1 MPIYQYQ
8 GAHYD
13 LPDGLSNEEAIAKI
27 KTHLGQSTTPEPQ
40 PTKDQPEP
48 TVFNSS
54 LPAGL
59 LETATTG
66 AAQAVGGTLAKGIGG
81 IVGSV
86 MPGQTAAGTAD
97 KYGQAFGKATDSFLS
112 PETESGKAI
121 ANKIT
126 GAMEGFQHYYQDPT
140 NVQNTLGAIP
150 FMPQSV
156 ANSPQVGGI
165 ASGLAQ
171 SLPDLSVLSPLLGHK
186 GTPEVAPKAPAP
198 TGNPI
203 LDALSKIDSSAK
215 PTDIAP
221 TNPLVDTR
229 DGLAKSKLAY
239 EQALH
244 EQELA
249 RQSAFN
255 RPEQIGNL
263 PQEDPMSRMARDLGA
278 EPNKVETPVD
288 TTTPMGNVADQL
300 TKDVGN
306 GKTMSAQDMI
316 DARNAEHD
324 KIAEN
329 LVANHSEYYKPFE
342 KTASNTEQSVSM
354 QEHADQIAAE
364 IKAHQ
369 DHIAAEEQHR
379 AHIEETH
386 AHALDEQA
394 RLEAAQKAVEERQRS
409 IEKAISS
416 HPDAI
421 DSAFKVA
428 AERRKA
434 DVAKMQGE
442 NDHPVN
448 DYMAFEAE
456 LRKQMNEAPTKSRK
470 QLAIEAKAKAQAE
483 RERIIHQRAENE
495 QMIQKLRDQHTES
508 EIRTKRAQADAQESI
523 NKRNTDHVSDLMVP
537 AVQRA
542 VEAKKKADWIA
553 NLRAEADRQEA
564 LKAAQDKVLQANA
577 KKRAIQE
584 ITHSAG
590 SKERAAAV
598 KAINSKFGKK
608 SKQGGGVF
616 FGENGI
622 PDYKSMWEDV
632 SKRSDPKEI
641 IKRNE
646 AEIAAELKKT
656 TGINYTRLEDLMHQ
670 NDNLKAIADLNAGQK
685 FTKDLQTGGPVKKSV
700 SEPVTNNLAGDDVN
714 TSKSKEAG
722 LFGADKDGITELH
735 SGIPLP
741 KEVRDRLDNG
751 MKYLADLAD
760 RRFGEPLTQAKNY
773 VANSFKEARDVIGA
787 VGNVTA
793 PKDII
798 ARATAPGATD
808 IPLNPEATM
817 KLPFNRRFNYGALS
831 ESVQS
836 GLNMAALKFKENPVL
851 RGVQEYLNTGLA
863 RTNYQISKIVVPL
876 NKMINRLSPAD
887 IVTHDGILQREQKR
901 GQAFTDDQLRAAGLS
916 DKNLAAYKMQ
926 REAYDSAYKLQNE
939 QLKRMGEKE
948 LSREDYYYSSRWT
961 GDYHAPI
968 FKDRIGVDGKPI
980 IDPATNKPKQ
990 DLVWHIRTET
1000 RADGERALAYL
1011 KENYPELN
1019 IHKDGVQTKMMFIG
1033 DNRNPNAPRDIANTY
1048 RDMMGYLKDNP
1059 EATESISKIM
1069 ESYLEGQGY
1078 KSVGQSKHFMV
1089 KTGIRGFAG
1098 DTPWLT
1104 PEESALKG
1112 TKSQIDYLKNAI
1124 RWANLQETVANAKEV
1139 LSHPDVIKNQ
1149 PNAVA
1154 LAQTILNRELG
1165 KDTNIVAPIENLV
1178 AKTFGVSRNSVLR
1191 LVGDVKGMTYLQTLG
1206 LNPMYSLATAFQ
1218 FMFTG
1223 PMMHIVMSS
1232 EGGYK
1237 TGIAGAA
1244 KTLALGMSDA
1254 TAGILAHMSH
1264 EMGSNTVEGFISKA
1278 GMTDI
1283 GKEALKFMENSGYI
1297 KRNIFDESRH
1307 VGQHGFM
1314 DKVQAG
1320 LGWTIGKPEQVARMM
1335 AFMSFVHHLDASG
1348 AFHGDHMAIFHEA
1361 EIYSDRALS
1370 SFKSFDRPLM
1380 VDKLGAIG
1388 QAGYV
1393 YQSFKFQ
1400 SFHTTNAAVRLAARG
1415 NWKPLMALMV
1425 GYGLGTGLMNMP
1437 GMQELDGAVEGV
1449 KDLIAKMKPNWYT
1462 PEIRDF
1468 DLRDQMINHLPTTKI
1483 FRQMSARSLATNG
1496 LAGEAT
1502 GLNMAP
1508 HVSPQVLDTEHLGN
1522 NFPGAVMAQEA
1533 KEWGSV
1539 GKMLIYPNSSTLTE
1553 AAYKNLPG
1561 AKGPMEEFLP
1571 NIKQGN
1577 TPGHQVFI
1585 NPNDMNSPKTMPYTR
1600 NQDDEAARKI
1610 NAVSAREGNLKQNWY
1625 RSNMEDARIKE
1636 ALSGNINGFLGAYH
1650 RNNVGDMADYIK
1662 AYVNLDPESTRID
1675 EAVNNG
1681 IPAQY
1686 MSQEDRRVANA
1697 KKLLVLQAIQRN
1709 RSMPK

>member
-27 KTHLGQSTTPEPQ
+27 KTHLGQSTTPTPAQ
-40 PTKDQPEP
+40 SATQTPAQLGVPDSTPMPYTAPTKSRWDDA
-48 TVFNSS
+48 
-54 LPAGL
+54 LAG
-59 LETATTG
+59 E
-66 AAQAVGGTLAKGIGG
+66 
-81 IVGSV
+81 
-86 MPGQTAAGTAD
+86 
-97 KYGQAFGKATDSFLS
+97 
-112 PETESGKAI
+112 
-121 ANKIT
+121 
-126 GAMEGFQHYYQDPT
+126 
-140 NVQNTLGAIP
+140 
-150 FMPQSV
+150 
-156 ANSPQVGGI
+156 
-165 ASGLAQ
+165 SGLAQ
-171 SLPDLSVLSPLLGHK
+171 TAGGLLGAATLGPLAMGTQAASKLWNGGRLPNQKEMEQAFGEGSDILPSMVRSISGPK
-186 GTPEVAPKAPAP
+186 GIQAGENMGNAMNEILPGAMHLHTMHVEGAGVIDPSTALAMRADKTVKPTPNVAAP

-203 LDALSKIDSSAK
+203 LDALNKIDSSAQPNTTATIDPNTAMYK
-215 PTDIAP
+215 WQAEQREAALQAEQQRVNGTITVDSQGRAATEGQGGNPALAP
-221 TNPLVDTR
+221 QSPMARMASELGAGEANPEGFGKRSGVSDMANQLLMGDRETVDT
-229 DGLAKSKLAY
+229 LSPA
-239 EQALH
+239 EQSLKRPQDA
-244 EQELA
+244 QE
-249 RQSAFN
+249 F
-255 RPEQIGNL
+255 I
-263 PQEDPMSRMARDLGA
+263 
-278 EPNKVETPVD
+278 
-288 TTTPMGNVADQL
+288 DQ
-300 TKDVGN
+300 
-306 GKTMSAQDMI
+306 
-316 DARNAEHD
+316 RNAEHD
-324 KIAEN
+324 RIAQELEAQRQATVEQQRQSAERDTN
-329 LVANHSEYYKPFE
+329 RAQ
-342 KTASNTEQSVSM
+342 ASNMDSSPSAEAQA
-354 QEHADQIAAE
+354 HLDQ
-364 IKAHQ
+364 
-369 DHIAAEEQHR
+369 IAAEEQHR
-379 AHIEETH
+379 AHLEETH
-386 AHALDEQA
+386 AHALDEQN
-394 RLEAAQKAVEERQRS
+394 RLEAAQKAVEDRQ
-409 IEKAISS
+409 KAI
-416 HPDAI
+416 D
-421 DSAFKVA
+421 DSMSGVKSQFEGIRDLLA
-428 AERRKA
+428 AKEPRN
-434 DVAKMQGE
+434 G
-442 NDHPVN
+442 NL
-448 DYMAFEAE
+448 AFEAE
-456 LRKQMNEAPTKSRK
+456 VRRLMDEAPTKSKAQVLR
-470 QLAIEAKAKAQAE
+470 EAKEKAAADKQ
-483 RERIIHQRAENE
+483 RIVEQRAANE
-495 QMIQKLRDQHTES
+495 EMIQKIRDQHTES
-508 EIRTKRAQADAQESI
+508 EIRTKQAQADAQEAI
-523 NKRNTDHVSDLMVP
+523 AKRNQ
-537 AVQRA
+537 AN
-542 VEAKKKADWIA
+542 EADTAKAA
-553 NLRAEADRQEA
+553 SEAAALRAHAEA
-564 LKAAQDKVLQANA
+564 LAADQ
-577 KKRAIQE
+577 KKRDIALAKQAKQWELQE
-584 ITHSAG
+584 IPHPAG

-598 KAINSKFGKK
+598 KAINAKYSGK
-608 SKQGGGVF
+608 
-616 FGENGI
+616 
-622 PDYKSMWEDV
+622 
-632 SKRSDPKEI
+632 
-641 IKRNE
+641 
-646 AEIAAELKKT
+646 
-656 TGINYTRLEDLMHQ
+656 
-670 NDNLKAIADLNAGQK
+670 
-685 FTKDLQTGGPVKKSV
+685 TGGTAKKSV
-700 SEPVTNNLAGDDVN
+700 NKPATTNLAGDDVN

-741 KEVRDRLDNG
+741 KEIRDRLDNG

-773 VANSFKEARDVIGA
+773 VANSFKEARDVVGA

-798 ARATAPGATD
+798 ARAIAPGAED

-887 IVTHDGILQREQKR
+887 IITHDGILQREQKR

-926 REAYDSAYKLQNE
+926 REAYESTYKIQNE

-1139 LSHPDVIKNQ
+1139 LSHPDVVKNQ

-1165 KDTNIVAPIENLV
+1165 KDTNVVAPIENWV

-1206 LNPMYSLATAFQ
+1206 LNPMYSLATALQ
-1218 FMFTG
+1218 FSVSG
-1223 PMMHIVMSS
+1223 PVMHMVMST

-1244 KTLALGMSDA
+1244 KTLAFGMTDA
-1254 TAGILAHMSH
+1254 TAGILAHMAH
-1264 EMGSNTVEGFISKA
+1264 EMGTDTVEGFISKA
-1278 GMTDI
+1278 GMTNI
-1283 GKEALKFMENSGYI
+1283 GKAALKFMEDSGYI

-1335 AFMSFVHHLDASG
+1335 SFMSFVHHLDASG

-1380 VDKLGAIG
+1380 IDKLGAIG

-1400 SFHTTNAAVRLAARG
+1400 SFHTTNAAFRMAARG
-1415 NWKPLMALMV
+1415 NWKPVLTLMAA
-1425 GYGLGTGLMNMP
+1425 YGLGTGLMNMP

-1449 KDLIAKMKPNWYT
+1449 KDLIAKMKPDWYT
-1462 PEIRDF
+1462 PEVRDF

-1502 GLNMAP
+1502 GLNIAP
-1508 HVSPQVLDTEHLGN
+1508 HVSPQILDTEHLSN
-1522 NFPGAVMAQEA
+1522 NFPGAVMAQEI
-1533 KEWGSV
+1533 KEWGSI
-1539 GKMLIYPNSSTLTE
+1539 GKMVLHPNTSSVTE

-1561 AKGPMEEFLP
+1561 VKGPMEEFLP

-1625 RSNMEDARIKE
+1625 RSNMEDTRIKE
-1636 ALSGNINGFLGAYH
+1636 ALSGNISGFLGAYH
-1650 RNNVGDMADYIK
+1650 RGNVGDMADYIK
-1662 AYVNLDPESTRID
+1662 AYVKLDPESTRID

-1686 MSQEDRRVANA
+1686 MSQEDQRVANA
-1697 KKLLVLQAIQRN
+1697 KKLLVLQAIQRY